1 MKKNILAGLLGLG
14 MVMPLSSFA
23 ATVSDDE
30 LIKIAQK
37 AVQNAPKQ
45 KAGVSNLRSYAVP
58 AAQTSVTSNP
68 MIGMFVTLGEAV
80 APLNQF
86 QPTPCFGCLITTA
99 SPNTFGITLPSAIV
113 SKGSA
118 IQYVYTWQDVT
129 WNDLVTASFVI
140 MNGSKVINVASFQG
154 FLEPSIWS
162 LNWPTNAPY
171 QAGENFSVVAIVN
184 YGTHSIS
191 SVQHYAVQ

>member
-1 MKKNILAGLLGLG
+1 MKKNILAGMLGLG
-14 MVMPLSSFA
+14 MILPLSSFA
-23 ATVSDDE
+23 ATASDEE

-37 AVQNAPKQ
+37 AVEGAPKQ
-45 KAGVSNLRSYAVP
+45 KAGANNLRSYAVP

-99 SPNTFGITLPSAIV
+99 SPNTFGVTLPSAIV

-118 IQYVYTWQDVT
+118 IEYAYTFQDVT
-129 WNDLVTASFVI
+129 WNDVVTFSFVI
-140 MNGSKVINVASFQG
+140 MNGSKVINVESFQG
-154 FLEPSIWS
+154 GIVPAIWTDF
-162 LNWPTNAPY
+162 WPTNAPY
-171 QAGENFSVVAIVN
+171 TAGENFSVVAIVN

-191 SVQHYAVQ
+191 SVQHFAVQ

>member
-1 MKKNILAGLLGLG
+1 MKKNILAGVIGLG
-14 MVMPLSSFA
+14 MILPLSGFA
-23 ATVSDDE
+23 STVSDEE
-30 LIKIAQK
+30 LIKIA
-37 AVQNAPKQ
+37 KQ
-45 KAGVSNLRSYAVP
+45 AIQGAKKQPAGSNLKGYAVP
-58 AAQTSVTSNP
+58 AAQTSSITSNP

-86 QPTPCFGCLITTA
+86 QPTPCFGCLITTG
-99 SPNTFGITLPSAIV
+99 SPNTFGVTLPSAIINH
-113 SKGSA
+113 GSA
-118 IQYVYTWQDVT
+118 IQYVYTWQDVS
-129 WNDLVTASFVI
+129 WSDLVTASFVV

-154 FLEPSIWS
+154 FLFPSIWS

-171 QAGENFSVVAIVN
+171 QTGGNFSVVAIVN

>member
-1 MKKNILAGLLGLG
+1 MKKNILAGLLGL
-14 MVMPLSSFA
+14 VLLMPLSSFA
-23 ATVSDDE
+23 ATESDDE

-37 AVQNAPKQ
+37 AVQGAPKQ
-45 KAGVSNLRSYAVP
+45 KAGANSFRSYAVP

-99 SPNTFGITLPSAIV
+99 DPNTFGITLPSAIV
-113 SKGSA
+113 AKGSA

-140 MNGSKVINVASFQG
+140 MNGSKVINVASVQG
-154 FLEPSIWS
+154 FLAPAIYSFQ
-162 LNWPTNAPY
+162 WPTNAPY
-171 QAGENFSVVAIVN
+171 QAGENFSVVAIIN

-191 SVQHYAVQ
+191 AVQHFAVQ